1 MDFAKAISAE
11 KKRIRSELASL
22 NREKAQL
29 EKKIAA
35 AQKEMDAVLAYEN
48 AKKGSPLRKSSRRG
62 RTKAPKVSVKSQ
74 ILAVL
79 KGKSMKPKDIKSA
92 LPSVKAQTVS
102 NTLSALTQKGVL
114 KRKDGE
120 YSVA

>member
-35 AQKEMDAVLAYEN
+35 AQKEMDAVQAYEN
-48 AKKGSPLRKSSRRG
+48 AKKGSPPRKSSKRG

-74 ILAVL
+74 VLDVL

-92 LPSVKAQTVS
+92 LPNVKAQTVS